1 MKIVKSPLI
10 CASTLLLFSCYTAR
24 ADHKEIQGRT
34 GLPKV
39 IEGKNNVS
47 IEKGVVYMDAVA
59 GELMITQEFWLH
71 YPGPPLERGVQPIR
85 VAVREDYYRG
95 RDIKPAP
102 PVTTFEAKGFTK
114 FNVYMDGR
122 KIETMAEPWKV
133 NSKRDTASRLRTWDV
148 TFMPGET
155 RRMKIVSRAP
165 LGDEVDRKYAEFVSK
180 DVGNWRGKPDYI
192 EIRFHAPGKTDAKG
206 AGLEPRPKD
215 IKQPAIRRGYTK
227 GAPNPDRHVHAPHE
241 YNNNRPPHR
250 TKIRPQTA
258 VNAHT
263 A

>member
-148 TFMPGET
+148 TFMPGEKRMPRWRASSRDQRTSTSGLYGGSIEKGLRTGTSTSSFLRNTVAAAT
-155 RRMKIVSRAP
+155 RIGEKSC
-165 LGDEVDRKYAEFVSK
+165 GS
-180 DVGNWRGKPDYI
+180 
-192 EIRFHAPGKTDAKG
+192 
-206 AGLEPRPKD
+206 PR
-215 IKQPAIRRGYTK
+215 
-227 GAPNPDRHVHAPHE
+227 
-241 YNNNRPPHR
+241 
-250 TKIRPQTA
+250 
-258 VNAHT
+258 
-263 A
+263 